1 MEIEILRTLPALALL
16 AASAGASPLQDAAG
30 LLEAQRAGLGD
41 PSALARLGV
50 VHGRG
55 RLSFE
60 GFPGQ
65 GSYTEILAPDGASRF
80 EAVFEGM
87 PPSLRCTNRELHWM
101 TGTGGVE
108 IKAGWSA
115 AADVRLHA
123 LGRHREWREIYARA
137 EVAGESQVS
146 GRPCHEIRLF
156 PKAPAD
162 VGIEVVPGEEP
173 PAPDSWFLARDSKEL
188 VRVAMY
194 ATVSGVGWQRLLLDY
209 SDWRTVGGV
218 RFPHR
223 TRVAYGPP
231 DRPVAMEFVCESLD
245 VDAKL
250 PGDAFRPGRR
260 VLLELERIR
269 LGEARK
275 ELQFVIQQ
283 RKPIRTA
290 TVRARCAPDQV
301 LQQVPILLPQVMAYL
316 NRERVT
322 PVGPP
327 YARTRSLGAEVEIE
341 AGIPVAEEI
350 AGDGRVTP
358 SSLPGGDVVSGV
370 HVGPYRDLPRAR
382 EALGRWLVKEELTPE
397 GSPWEV
403 FLTEPGL
410 ERDPSKWRTEI
421 TQPVAARPGAGAPSA
436 SGGTARRSAAAPG
449 KDSEPDAELKRFD
462 VLVGTWDVEG
472 GPGGSSGRFTIEWL
486 EGGHFLLARLDLVQG
501 GVPVKGIEVIGRERK
516 VDAESGSAA
525 ITSRFY
531 DNAGNTLDY
540 TWELTDTTLLLWSGA
555 KGSPVSYRG
564 TFSED
569 KNTVTGAWKWPGG
582 GYDWNLTRVSPPTVA
597 AKRESGGAR

>member
-1 MEIEILRTLPALALL
+1 MKLEILRTLPALALL

-101 TGTGGVE
+101 TGTGGIE

-162 VGIEVVPGEEP
+162 VGIEAVPGEEP

-188 VRVAMY
+188 VRVAIY
-194 ATVSGVGWQRLLLDY
+194 ATVSGAGWQRLLLDY
-209 SDWRTVGGV
+209 SDWRSVGGV

-260 VLLELERIR
+260 VLQELERFR
-269 LGEARK
+269 SGVGPRDP
-275 ELQFVIQQ
+275 QFVLQQ
-283 RKPIRTA
+283 RKPLRTA
-290 TVRARCAPDQV
+290 TVRARCSPDQV
-301 LQQVPILLPQVMAYL
+301 LQQVPILLPEVMAFL
-316 NRERVT
+316 NRERLT

-358 SSLPGGDVVSGV
+358 SSLPGGDVVSGM

-382 EALGRWLVKEELTPE
+382 EALGRWLVKEDLTPE

-421 TQPVAARPGAGAPSA
+421 FQPVATRPGTKPTARAAGASA
-436 SGGTARRSAAAPG
+436 KAGSRNA
-449 KDSEPDAELKRFD
+449 SEPDAELKRFD
-462 VLVGTWDVEG
+462 VMVGTWDVEG

-486 EGGHFLLARLDLVQG
+486 EGGHFLIAHIDLLQG
-501 GVPVKGIEVIGRERK
+501 DVPVKGIEIIGRERK
-516 VDAESGSAA
+516 VGAESASPA

-531 DNAGNTLDY
+531 DTLGNTFDY
-540 TWELTDTTLLLWSGA
+540 TWELGEGTLTLWTGA

-564 TFSED
+564 TFSAD
-569 KNTVTGAWKWPGG
+569 GNTVTGAWKWPGG
-582 GYDWNLTRVSPPTVA
+582 GYDWTLRRVREPSLA